1 MTPSHIHQHSF
12 VWKQDISNL
21 EIALK
26 HTKFAITWKDNTF
39 LFPSVYHPALVHFTN
54 TCLNQGFALFVSSGW
69 YLIVKFHSV
78 NHFTCILAV
87 LTVLE
92 KKAFLSSAN
101 SDPASVNSNR
111 DVTEIAEQRPRGN
124 LVQVVSWVNTDFK
137 QWGSMTHSAGNEAKQ
152 RKPLKDNA
160 TN

>member
-39 LFPSVYHPALVHFTN
+39 LFPSVYHPAFVHFTN
-54 TCLNQGFALFVSSGW
+54 TCLDQGFALFVSSGW
-69 YLIVKFHSV
+69 YLVMKFHSV

-92 KKAFLSSAN
+92 KRPFFHQSILILHLLTAIE
-101 SDPASVNSNR
+101 
-111 DVTEIAEQRPRGN
+111 TWQIAEQRPRGN
-124 LVQVVSWVNTDFK
+124 LMQVVSWVNTDFK
-137 QWGSMTHSAGNEAKQ
+137 QWGSMTHCAGNEAKQ